1 MRLWFRVLG
10 WLVFLIAVPALVL
23 YAFFFDIWVVSKD
36 DPLLSA
42 SIEPTLSAGDVVVV
56 TRHTTVSYG
65 ELERCDDPEVP
76 GRFVIGR
83 AMAHSGDSVDV
94 NDEMVLIDGKRNPS
108 PRACEHPTMVLRDPQ
123 TDDDVVL
130 ACSVEEFGAGTYL
143 ALRARE
149 HPEPPT
155 KAKAESGR
163 WFLVSDDRHF
173 HLDSRD
179 FGQVQ
184 PAACQHIV
192 FRLVGAAGIGDSEK
206 RLTVVW

>member
-1 MRLWFRVLG
+1 MGLWFRILG
-10 WLVFLIAVPALVL
+10 WLAFLIGVPALVL

-65 ELERCDDPEVP
+65 DLERCDDPEVP

-83 AMAHSGDSVDV
+83 AMAHAGDSVEV
-94 NDEMVLIDGKRNPS
+94 NDEMVMVDGKRNPS
-108 PRACEHPTMVLRDPQ
+108 PHACDHPTMVLRDPQ

-130 ACSVEEFGAGTYL
+130 ACSVEEFGDGTYL
-143 ALRARE
+143 ALRAQA

-155 KAKAESGR
+155 KATCEYGR

-179 FGQVQ
+179 YG
-184 PAACQHIV
+184 PIAPSTCQHIV
-192 FRLVGAAGIGDSEK
+192 FRLVGAAGIGDKEK
-206 RLTVVW
+206 RLTVIW